1 MSSSVET
8 SPIEVLN
15 PSGEALAALPDVS
28 AVFVLW
34 AGEKSAYAARTTM
47 LGRRV
52 RRVVKLLALEGL
64 LTRVEYWPVASAL
77 EGSLLHYAVAR
88 RLFPDRYLKLI
99 RLRMPAYVK
108 VTLANAFPRTHVGTR
123 LSAKAMHYG
132 PFRARAE
139 AENFESQFLE
149 FFQIRRCQEDL
160 APSPE
165 HPGCIYGE
173 MNKCLRPCQEVVGPE
188 EYRSEVQR
196 VAEFLSSN
204 GSSLV
209 ASARAARDRLSEEMN
224 FEEAARQHQRCE
236 RINAVLALRGDLVR
250 DVDRLRGVVV
260 TPALE
265 PDTVNL
271 LFFREGVWL
280 RPVPFSV
287 GHMGASLDHQLRE
300 VIDGLNVPRLGLQE
314 RQEHLALLA
323 RWFYSSWREG
333 DWIPLDDPAR
343 VPYRRTVRAI
353 SKVLSGRT

>member
-1 MSSSVET
+1 M
-8 SPIEVLN
+8 EVFS
-15 PSGEALAALPDVS
+15 PSGESLAALPDVS

-52 RRVVKLLALEGL
+52 RRVVKLLALEGV

-77 EGSLLHYAVAR
+77 EGGLLHYAIAR

-108 VTLANAFPRTHVGTR
+108 VTLANAFPRTHVSTR

-132 PFRARAE
+132 PFRSRAE

-160 APSPE
+160 APSPA

-173 MNKCLRPCQEVVGPE
+173 MNKCLRPCQRVVSVD
-188 EYRSEVQR
+188 EYRSEVER
-196 VAEFLSSN
+196 VVEFLSTN
-204 GSSLV
+204 GASLV
-209 ASARAARDRLSEEMN
+209 VSATAARDRLSEEMN

-236 RINAVLALRGDLVR
+236 RINAVLAMRGDLVR

-260 TPALE
+260 TPALQ
-265 PDTVNL
+265 PDAVNL
-271 LFFREGVWL
+271 IFFREGVWL
-280 RPVPFSV
+280 QPVPFSV
-287 GHMGASLDHQLRE
+287 GHMGSSLDHRLRE
-300 VIDGLNVPRLGLQE
+300 VIEGLEAPRLAVQE

-343 VPYRRTVRAI
+343 VPYRRIVRAI
-353 SKVLSGRT
+353 SKVLSGRTPAHGDTL